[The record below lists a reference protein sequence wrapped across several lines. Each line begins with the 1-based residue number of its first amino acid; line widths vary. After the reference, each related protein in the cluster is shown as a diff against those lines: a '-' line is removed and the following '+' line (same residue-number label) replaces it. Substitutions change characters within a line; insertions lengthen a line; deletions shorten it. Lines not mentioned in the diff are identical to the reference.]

1 MFRVLLK
8 KYSDKFQLY
17 FNEKKIAII
26 GAGIAGLTLA
36 NFIKK
41 FTDHEFMVYERE
53 ESLSL
58 EEGYGIQL
66 AINSVKIL
74 SQINFNKINDENVF
88 YPKIIDFYNI
98 QNEKICDLNLSKFN
112 SIDSKYTTLKRS
124 TLIELLKE
132 DIYTQHLRF
141 GKKIKE
147 VSELK
152 DKVLIKFDD
161 NTNDLVDFVVAA
173 DGIFSNTRSFFEKKK
188 IEPKFKKAVAVRLIL
203 NSKSELDINEENISL
218 MLGSNSHIVLY
229 PINKKKELNMVCI
242 MRCKKYEPDNITHL
256 IQEIVLKQNPK
267 LKNIF
272 ENEIKTW
279 PLYFSPKI
287 IPSSNKKVFYIG
299 DAFNGFL
306 PTIAQGAGQSIE
318 SAFEIFNLLT
328 KDKLDK
334 ENNYFEIRSKR
345 AKIIRSRSNF
355 NFFAFHFSSKIMQ
368 NVRNL
373 FLKFL
378 VKRKFFVKRY
388 LGKVYKN

>member
-1 MFRVLLK
+1 MK
-8 KYSDKFQLY
+8 
-17 FNEKKIAII
+17 KKIAII

-41 FTDHEFMVYERE
+41 NSDHEFMLYEKQ

-58 EEGYGIQL
+58 DEGYGIQL
-66 AINSVKIL
+66 SVNSIKL
-74 SQINFNKINDENVF
+74 LNKIGFDKIDKEKVF
-88 YPKIIDFYNI
+88 HPNGVNIYNI
-98 QNEKICDLNLSKFN
+98 QNKKICDLDLRQFN
-112 SIDSKYTTLKRS
+112 TESLKYTTLQRS
-124 TLIELLKE
+124 TLIEFLKD

-141 GKKIKE
+141 GKNIKE

-152 DKVLIKFDD
+152 EKVLIKFDD

-188 IEPKFKKAVAVRLIL
+188 VEPRFKKAIAARVIL

-229 PINKKKELNMVCI
+229 PINKKKELNMVCVI
-242 MRCKKYEPDNITHL
+242 RCKKYEPDNVKQL
-256 IQEIVLKQNPK
+256 VQEIIFKQNPK

-272 ENEIKTW
+272 ESEIKTW
-279 PLYFSPKI
+279 PLYFTPKI

-306 PTIAQGAGQSIE
+306 PTLAQGAGQSIE
-318 SAFEIFNLLT
+318 SAFEIFNLL
-328 KDKLDK
+328 KNDKLGK

-345 AKIIRSRSNF
+345 AKVIKSRSNF

-368 NVRNL
+368 NIRNL
-373 FLKFL
+373 LLKFL
-378 VKRKFFVKRY
+378 VKSKFFVNSY
-388 LGKVYKN
+388 LGKIYKN

>member
-1 MFRVLLK
+1 MK
-8 KYSDKFQLY
+8 
-17 FNEKKIAII
+17 KKIAII

-36 NFIKK
+36 NLIKK
-41 FTDHEFMVYERE
+41 YTDHEFMVYERE

-66 AINSVKIL
+66 ATNGVKIL
-74 SQINFNKINDENVF
+74 NQINFNKINNEKMF
-88 YPKIIDFYNI
+88 HPKTIDFYNI
-98 QNEKICDLNLSKFN
+98 QNKKICDLNLSKFN
-112 SIDSKYTTLKRS
+112 STEAKYTTLQRS
-124 TLIELLKE
+124 TLIEFLKE

-152 DKVLIKFDD
+152 DKVLIKFND

-188 IEPKFKKAVAVRLIL
+188 VEPKFKKAVALRVIL
-203 NSKSELDINEENISL
+203 NSKSGFYINDENISL

-229 PINKKKELNMVCI
+229 PINKKKELNMVCVI
-242 MRCKKYEPDNITHL
+242 RCKKYEPDNIRQL
-256 IQEIVLKQNPK
+256 VQEIILKQNSK
-267 LKNIF
+267 LKIIF
-272 ENEIKTW
+272 DNEIKTW

-287 IPSSNKKVFYIG
+287 APSTNKKVFYIG

-306 PTIAQGAGQSIE
+306 PTLAQGAGQSLE
-318 SAFEIFNLLT
+318 SAFEIFNLL
-328 KDKLDK
+328 KNDKLDK
-334 ENNYFEIRSKR
+334 DNNYFEIRSKR

-355 NFFAFHFSSKIMQ
+355 NFFTFHFSSKIMQ
-368 NVRNL
+368 NIRNL
-373 FLKFL
+373 LLKFL

>member
-1 MFRVLLK
+1 MK
-8 KYSDKFQLY
+8 
-17 FNEKKIAII
+17 KKIAII

-36 NFIKK
+36 NLIKK
-41 FTDHEFMVYERE
+41 YTDHEFMVYERE

-66 AINSVKIL
+66 ATNSIKIL
-74 SQINFNKINDENVF
+74 NQVSFDKINNAKIF
-88 YPKIIDFYNI
+88 QPKTIDFYNI

-112 SIDSKYTTLKRS
+112 SPEAKYTTLQRS
-124 TLIELLKE
+124 TLIEFLKE

-152 DKVLIKFDD
+152 EKVLIKFDD
-161 NTNDLVDFVVAA
+161 NTNDLVDYVVAA
-173 DGIFSNTRSFFEKKK
+173 DGIFSNSRSFFEIKKN
-188 IEPKFKKAVAVRLIL
+188 EPRFKKAVAARVIL
-203 NSKSELDINEENISL
+203 NSKSEFDINEENISL
-218 MLGSNSHIVLY
+218 MLGGNSHIVLY

-242 MRCKKYEPDNITHL
+242 MRCKKYEPDNIKQL
-256 IQEIVLKQNPK
+256 VQEIVLKQNPK

-279 PLYFSPKI
+279 PLYFTPKI

-306 PTIAQGAGQSIE
+306 PTLAQGAGQSIE
-318 SAFEIFNLLT
+318 SAFEIFNLL
-328 KDKLDK
+328 KNDKLDK

-355 NFFAFHFSSKIMQ
+355 NFFAFHLSSKIMQ
-368 NVRNL
+368 NIRNL

-378 VKRKFFVKRY
+378 VKRRFFVKRY

>member
-1 MFRVLLK
+1 MK
-8 KYSDKFQLY
+8 
-17 FNEKKIAII
+17 KKIAII

-36 NFIKK
+36 NLLKK
-41 FTDHEFMVYERE
+41 HTDHEFMVYERE

-66 AINSVKIL
+66 ATNSIKIL
-74 SQINFNKINDENVF
+74 NQINFDKINNEKIF
-88 YPKIIDFYNI
+88 HPKTIDFYNI
-98 QNEKICDLNLSKFN
+98 QNKKICDLNLSKFN
-112 SIDSKYTTLKRS
+112 SPEAKYTTLQRS
-124 TLIELLKE
+124 TLIEFLKE

-141 GKKIKE
+141 GKKMKE

-161 NTNDLVDFVVAA
+161 NTNDLVDFVIAA

-188 IEPKFKKAVAVRLIL
+188 NEPRFKKAIAARVIL
-203 NSKSELDINEENISL
+203 KSKSEFDINEENISL

-242 MRCKKYEPDNITHL
+242 MRCKKYEPDNVKQL
-256 IQEIVLKQNPK
+256 IQEIILKQNPK
-267 LKNIF
+267 FKNIF

-279 PLYFSPKI
+279 PLYFTPKI

-306 PTIAQGAGQSIE
+306 PTLAQGAGQSIE

-388 LGKVYKN
+388 LGKVYKD

>member
-1 MFRVLLK
+1 MK
-8 KYSDKFQLY
+8 
-17 FNEKKIAII
+17 KKIAII

-41 FTDHEFMVYERE
+41 FSDHEFMVYERE

-66 AINSVKIL
+66 ATNGVKIL
-74 SQINFNKINDENVF
+74 NQINFNKIDNEKIF
-88 YPKIIDFYNI
+88 HPKTIDFYNI

-112 SIDSKYTTLKRS
+112 SSEAKYTTFQRS
-124 TLIELLKE
+124 TLIEFLKE

-152 DKVLIKFDD
+152 DKVLLKFDD

-188 IEPKFKKAVAVRLIL
+188 LEPKFKKAVAVRLIL
-203 NSKSELDINEENISL
+203 NSKSELNINEENISL
-218 MLGSNSHIVLY
+218 MLGSNSHVVLY

-242 MRCKKYEPDNITHL
+242 MRCKKYDPDKTKHL
-256 IQEIVLKQNPK
+256 IQETILKQNSK

-272 ENEIKTW
+272 DNEIKTW

-287 IPSSNKKVFYIG
+287 VPSSNKKVFYIG

-306 PTIAQGAGQSIE
+306 PTLAQGAVQSIE
-318 SAFEIFNLLT
+318 SAFEIFNLL
-328 KDKLDK
+328 KNDKLDK
-334 ENNYFEIRSKR
+334 DNNYFEIRSKR
-345 AKIIRSRSNF
+345 AKIIRNRSNF
-355 NFFAFHFSSKIMQ
+355 NFFTFHFSSKITQ
-368 NVRNL
+368 NIRNL
-373 FLKFL
+373 FLRFL

-388 LGKVYKN
+388 LGKVYNS

>member
-1 MFRVLLK
+1 MK
-8 KYSDKFQLY
+8 
-17 FNEKKIAII
+17 KKIAII

-36 NFIKK
+36 NLIKK
-41 FTDHEFMVYERE
+41 YTDHEFMVYERE

-66 AINSVKIL
+66 ATNSIKIL
-74 SQINFNKINDENVF
+74 NQISFNKIIDEKIF
-88 YPKIIDFYNI
+88 HPKIIDFYNI

-112 SIDSKYTTLKRS
+112 SPEAKYTTLQRS
-124 TLIELLKE
+124 TLIEFLKA

-152 DKVLIKFDD
+152 DKVLVKFDD

-188 IEPKFKKAVAVRLIL
+188 IEPRFKKAIAARVIL
-203 NSKSELDINEENISL
+203 NSKYELDINEENISL

-229 PINKKKELNMVCI
+229 PINKKKELNLVCI
-242 MRCKKYEPDNITHL
+242 MRCKKYEPDNIKKL
-256 IQEIVLKQNPK
+256 VKEIVLKQNPK
-267 LKNIF
+267 LENIF

-279 PLYFSPKI
+279 PLYFTPKI

-306 PTIAQGAGQSIE
+306 PTLAQGASQSIE
-318 SAFEIFNLLT
+318 SAFEIFNLL
-328 KDKLDK
+328 KNDKLGKD
-334 ENNYFEIRSKR
+334 NNYFEIRSKR

-355 NFFAFHFSSKIMQ
+355 NFFAFHLSNKIMQ
-368 NVRNL
+368 NIRNL

-378 VKRKFFVKRY
+378 IKRKFFVKRY
-388 LGKVYKN
+388 LGRVYKN